1 VLKNAYYV
9 VNIFNTS
16 LFSND
21 FIEPWVSNTI
31 PSHKK
36 KSCGLRIPRR
46 NFGGRFFGKKKGKY
60 VLVPTPPFLKLELW
74 IPGGMLSLMCH
85 IEINIAKEKE
95 SRSLFHNTFTLQVIR
110 S

>member
-1 VLKNAYYV
+1 M
-9 VNIFNTS
+9 I
-16 LFSND
+16 
-21 FIEPWVSNTI
+21 FIET
-31 PSHKK
+31 PSPPIKRK
-36 KSCGLRIPRR
+36 AVGLESL
-46 NFGGRFFGKKKGKY
+46 GETLVRFFGKKKGKY

-95 SRSLFHNTFTLQVIR
+95 SRSLVHNTFTLQVIR